1 MSKPPKYYISDIPE
15 LMKEWDWEKNNKLGL
30 DPSKIATG
38 DSRTKVWWRCEYGHE
53 WKTTPNSRK
62 GGSRC
67 PKCVD
72 ESRTSF
78 PEQAIFFYLQQV
90 TIAYNRYQIRSGMEI
105 DVYLPELK
113 IGIEYDG
120 FYYHTKQRTIQKE
133 QQKDQYCLQSGITLI
148 RIKEVKDS
156 KIIKREQNII
166 YCHHRHPGSSLTETI
181 NTLLKYIELLTTQSF
196 NINVDIEKDRSIIH
210 NQYIYIEK
218 HNSIQY
224 THPEICKYWNYDK
237 NGRLQPNLFSYGSN
251 KKVWWKCPIC
261 GYEWQAKI
269 NNKIRSNPCSQCT
282 PKKAPKITYNKPQ
295 RLKKFSNSLASKCPH
310 LILEFDQVKNGLFT
324 PDQISYGNNRKFWW
338 KCSVCGHEWEASPH
352 SRSSGTGCPVCSRQK
367 QGIPRK
373 THEQFEKEVSNKNNT
388 VKILGEYISSANKI
402 DCQCLICG
410 HTWSVLPASLLY
422 SINESHNGCP
432 LCAKQKFIEG
442 GKKTRF
448 IKGQIPHNKTQ

>member
-1 MSKPPKYYISDIPE
+1 MSKSPKRYISDIPE
-15 LMKEWDWEKNNKLGL
+15 LMAEWDWEKNNELGL
-30 DPSKIATG
+30 DPSKITIG
-38 DSRTKVWWRCEYGHE
+38 SRTRAHWICDKGHKWEAVISARTFRQTGCPYCSGRRAIKGQTDLATTHPEIAKEWHPTKNGNLKPTDIFAGNSRTQIWWQCEHGHE

-62 GGSRC
+62 GGARC
-67 PKCVD
+67 PRCVD

-90 TIAYNRYQIRSGMEI
+90 TTAYNRYQISPSMEI

-120 FYYHTKQRTIQKE
+120 FYYHTNQRTIQKE

-196 NINVDIEKDRSIIH
+196 NINVDIEKDRSMIH

-269 NNKIRSNPCSQCT
+269 NNKIRGNPCPQCT
-282 PKKAPKITYNKPQ
+282 PQ
-295 RLKKFSNSLASKCPH
+295 EGSK
-310 LILEFDQVKNGLFT
+310 N
-324 PDQISYGNNRKFWW
+324 
-338 KCSVCGHEWEASPH
+338 
-352 SRSSGTGCPVCSRQK
+352 
-367 QGIPRK
+367 
-373 THEQFEKEVSNKNNT
+373 
-388 VKILGEYISSANKI
+388 YI
-402 DCQCLICG
+402 
-410 HTWSVLPASLLY
+410 
-422 SINESHNGCP
+422 
-432 LCAKQKFIEG
+432 
-442 GKKTRF
+442 
-448 IKGQIPHNKTQ
+448 